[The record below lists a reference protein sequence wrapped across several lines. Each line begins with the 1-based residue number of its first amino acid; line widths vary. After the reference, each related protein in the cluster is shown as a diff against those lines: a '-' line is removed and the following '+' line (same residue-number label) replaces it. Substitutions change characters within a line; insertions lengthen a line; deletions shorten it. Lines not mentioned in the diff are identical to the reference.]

1 MDKISLAV
9 LGLGSRTTSFYL
21 SELNS
26 LYKQKRGGYSTCPLL
41 LLNTDFNTINALLP
55 NTSDALDLA
64 VNQYINE
71 IDKFDIQHLLIPNIT
86 LHETIDRLKIN
97 KNVLHPVHLT
107 LKQIKENSWEK
118 VVLFGSLFSMNSTYI
133 QDQFKKNGIA
143 VMLPSKVDMECIDTI
158 RKHIYSHTETAE
170 LITKYHAII
179 KKYSENKPVILA
191 CTELSILKPKGNK
204 NLLDMAQVQ
213 MEEAVKLI
221 LK

>member
-41 LLNTDFNTINALLP
+41 LLNTDFNTINSLLP

-71 IDKFDIQHLLIPNIT
+71 IDKFDMQHLLIPNIT
-86 LHETIDRLKIN
+86 LHETIDRLKIK

-107 LKQIKENSWEK
+107 QKQIKENSWEK

-133 QDQFKKNGIA
+133 QGQFKENGIEVILPTQEDMLFIDA
-143 VMLPSKVDMECIDTI
+143 V
-158 RKHIYSHTETAE
+158 RKQIYNETETEE
-170 LITKYHAII
+170 LITKYHGVI
-179 KKYSENKPVILA
+179 KKYSGNKPVILA
-191 CTELSILKPKGNK
+191 CTELSILKPKGNR

-221 LK
+221 LQ